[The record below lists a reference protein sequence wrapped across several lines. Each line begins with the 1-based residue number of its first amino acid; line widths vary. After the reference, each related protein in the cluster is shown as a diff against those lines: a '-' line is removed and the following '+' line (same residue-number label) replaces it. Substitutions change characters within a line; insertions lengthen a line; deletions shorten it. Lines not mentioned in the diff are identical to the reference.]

1 MLKHPATTKRLTM
14 KPIYFPFTFISKP
27 IVEAL
32 SACFKQTAVYQVSS
46 QKVPEKM
53 QEWCES
59 GTLDIRI
66 PVEGDEKKL
75 DKILKDYRAWINLH
89 QGSEIDFLKTQAD
102 KIPIF
107 DETSSSKIRDDIKK
121 KIREE
126 KPQEKPD
133 DLFNAILFLHIA
145 QEFDLQKVELKQD
158 LLLFETMEQNLMKNL
173 KGENEDVYIKT
184 DGDRALEA
192 DDPGHYMTKE
202 RLMAWTRLMQH
213 DQQDSEL
220 LVTSSRAML
229 EYMIDIAPEMEK
241 LICFDTIPL
250 FENSVEEMES
260 WQIGLMESLDML
272 VKNPWPSSTDGFF
285 DAPATEGY
293 DRKVALTLYIVPG
306 VTPNDFFVRC
316 IEGDQLCAKD
326 ESQKTGPKNTLIGL
340 FETL

>member
-1 MLKHPATTKRLTM
+1 MTM

-53 QEWCES
+53 QEWCKS

-89 QGSEIDFLKTQAD
+89 QGSEIAFLKTQAD

-107 DETSSSKIRDDIKK
+107 DETSSSQIRDDIKK
-121 KIREE
+121 KIRENQSQ
-126 KPQEKPD
+126 KKPD
-133 DLFNAILFLHIA
+133 DLFNARLFLHFA
-145 QEFDLQKVELKQD
+145 QEFDLQKIELKQD
-158 LLLFETMEQNLMKNL
+158 LLLFEAKEQDLMKNL
-173 KGENEDVYIKT
+173 KGENEDLHIIT
-184 DGDRALEA
+184 ADNRTLEA

-202 RLMAWTRLMQH
+202 RIMAWTRLMQH
-213 DQQDSEL
+213 DQQVSGL
-220 LVTSSRAML
+220 FVTSSRAML
-229 EYMIDIAPEMEK
+229 EYLIDIAPEVEK
-241 LICFDTIPL
+241 LICFDVIPV
-250 FENSVEEMES
+250 FENRVEEMER
-260 WQIGLMESLDML
+260 WQVGLMESLDML
-272 VKNPWPSSTDGFF
+272 ANNPLPSSTDGIF
-285 DAPATEGY
+285 DAPAAEGC

-306 VTPNDFFVRC
+306 ETPHDFFVRC
-316 IEGDQLCAKD
+316 VGGDLFCAKD
-326 ESQKTGPKNTLIGL
+326 ENKKAGIKNTLIGL